1 MVLRPPRLQRQQRP
15 PGWRGTGSDCRDR
28 KDCCT
33 RCARSTCGGRVR
45 FALCASTDAGAGTS
59 GCRAW
64 CPRRSQCDRCVR
76 TLRPPLP
83 SRTQHSMPLQPLP
96 RPQAPLL
103 PPHQPACA
111 PLPRPT
117 LPPSSPPPRHPRL
130 LCRARRIRLRHL
142 CRTRRRRR
150 ARQQHRVEHRLLP
163 VLRLPARGSHR
174 DAGAPSNRG
183 RAPLCVPGLKSEEGK
198 DRGASS
204 TGSKGGGGGAH
215 GPGRALP
222 WAA

>member
-111 PLPRPT
+111 
-117 LPPSSPPPRHPRL
+117 
-130 LCRARRIRLRHL
+130 LCRAQLCRLRSA
-142 CRTRRRRR
+142 RRGIR
-150 ARQQHRVEHRLLP
+150 ASFAVP
-163 VLRLPARGSHR
+163 AAFASATSAAGAARGS
-174 DAGAPSNRG
+174 SIW
-183 RAPLCVPGLKSEEGK
+183 L
-198 DRGASS
+198 S
-204 TGSKGGGGGAH
+204 TGRRCCCLCCAH
-215 GPGRALP
+215 KSAHS
-222 WAA
+222 AAQQDGSIDLCESTHCIEITRVIK

>member
-83 SRTQHSMPLQPLP
+83 SRTQHSMPSQPLP

-111 PLPRPT
+111 
-117 LPPSSPPPRHPRL
+117 
-130 LCRARRIRLRHL
+130 LCRAQLCCLRSARRGIRASFAVPAAFASATSAAPAAGAARGSSIGWSTGCCL
-142 CRTRRRRR
+142 CCDCPLAAVT
-150 ARQQHRVEHRLLP
+150 VML
-163 VLRLPARGSHR
+163 VLRLTVAEPHFVYR
-174 DAGAPSNRG
+174 D
-183 RAPLCVPGLKSEEGK
+183 
-198 DRGASS
+198 
-204 TGSKGGGGGAH
+204 
-215 GPGRALP
+215 
-222 WAA
+222 

>member
-111 PLPRPT
+111 LCRAQ
-117 LPPSSPPPRHPRL
+117 LCRLRSARRGIRASFAVPPHSPPPPLPHPPPAP
-130 LCRARRIRLRHL
+130 RA
-142 CRTRRRRR
+142 
-150 ARQQHRVEHRLLP
+150 A
-163 VLRLPARGSHR
+163 A
-174 DAGAPSNRG
+174 
-183 RAPLCVPGLKSEEGK
+183 
-198 DRGASS
+198 AS
-204 TGSKGGGGGAH
+204 GGAQV
-215 GPGRALP
+215 
-222 WAA
+222 AACAATARSRQSP